1 MCRERCIWGCC
12 EVAVET
18 NAGFVSCGVDGVARG
33 HCGLDGWGVVMWWPC
48 ALSREVEDEIGGR
61 VRRPGACGQ
70 LGRGGLVVAEASICL
85 SCCKCCGGVHTTYSE
100 VEVAVVKFSALQAG
114 VQESCTCTSVSRKV
128 FLLGGGG
135 ESR

>member
-18 NAGFVSCGVDGVARG
+18 NAGFVRVGWMVLREGIMAWMGGVWLCGGYV
-33 HCGLDGWGVVMWWPC
+33 PY
-48 ALSREVEDEIGGR
+48 LSEVEDEIGGR
-61 VRRPGACGQ
+61 VRRPGACEQPGC
-70 LGRGGLVVAEASICL
+70 GSLVVVEASICL

-114 VQESCTCTSVSRKV
+114 VQDSCTCTSVSRKV